1 MIDAYSIT
9 DEIYQSEG
17 LQLDKEELKE
27 SDQSI
32 VEKLA
37 NKTSLILRSNPN
49 KKKIP
54 AI

>member
-32 VEKLA
+32 VEISKQ
-37 NKTSLILRSNPN
+37 NISYPQVQSK
-49 KKKIP
+49 
-54 AI
+54 